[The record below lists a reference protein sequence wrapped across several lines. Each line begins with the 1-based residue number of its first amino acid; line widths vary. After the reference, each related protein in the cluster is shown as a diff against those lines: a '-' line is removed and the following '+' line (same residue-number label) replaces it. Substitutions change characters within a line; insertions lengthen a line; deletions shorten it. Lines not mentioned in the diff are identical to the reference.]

1 MDTATAR
8 FAQAFCPFHR
18 TAEVE
23 RNGTPDQL
31 MVRREVKVMNTTL
44 KPTGMKKIVVRK
56 PGSVRLTTMCNQY
69 GYCNCSCPGLF

>member
-1 MDTATAR
+1 
-8 FAQAFCPFHR
+8 
-18 TAEVE
+18 
-23 RNGTPDQL
+23 
-31 MVRREVKVMNTTL
+31 MNTTL